1 MNRIKFAKMTGA
13 GNDFIIVDN
22 RSGKIE
28 DRRAFGIETC
38 NRKMSVGADGVA
50 FIEKPINKGSAFLM
64 RLINADG
71 SEADMCGNAVRCIA
85 YLALKMGIAGR
96 RLSVDTPSGI
106 KHINIAG
113 PDNVTV
119 NMGLPSDL
127 RLNIALKTKDKK
139 YNACHVNTGVPHAI
153 VFDGSPDV
161 NNTGREI
168 RFHKSFGKKGA
179 NANFVKVLGKK
190 RLQVRTY
197 ERGVEAETLACGT
210 GATAAALISN
220 MLGKTEFPTT
230 VVTSGGELL
239 RIDMNKDGQLF
250 MSGGVK
256 LICEGMLFY

>member
-1 MNRIKFAKMTGA
+1 MNKIKFVKMTGA

-22 RSGKIE
+22 RFRKIE
-28 DRRAFGIETC
+28 DRRAFGIEAC

-50 FIEKPINKGSAFLM
+50 FIEKPVNKGSAFMM

-85 YLALKMGIAGR
+85 YLAFRKGIAGR
-96 RLSVDTPSGI
+96 HLSVDTPSGI
-106 KHINIAG
+106 KHIDVVG

-127 RLNIALKTKDKK
+127 RLNFALKTRDKR
-139 YNACHVNTGVPHAI
+139 YTACHVNTGVPHAI
-153 VFDGSPDV
+153 VFDGAADV
-161 NNTGREI
+161 NTTGREI

-179 NANFVKVLGKK
+179 NANFLKVLGKK

-197 ERGVEAETLACGT
+197 ERGVEGETLACGT

-239 RIDMNKDGQLF
+239 RIDMDKNGCLF

-256 LICEGMLFY
+256 LICDGILFY